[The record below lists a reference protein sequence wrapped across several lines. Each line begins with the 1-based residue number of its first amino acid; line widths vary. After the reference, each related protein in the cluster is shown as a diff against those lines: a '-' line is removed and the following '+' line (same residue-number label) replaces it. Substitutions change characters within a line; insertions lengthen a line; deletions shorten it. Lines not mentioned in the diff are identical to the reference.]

1 MAKKK
6 TPPTGD
12 DAADYTEVTSE
23 EVPQTGM
30 VVSHRHALAAV
41 QHFDAADGF
50 ATEAEAQAA
59 AGPEPQKVY
68 DIQKVKVKDNKL
80 YTEYIEIHQGD
91 GLEPRRFEI
100 TRNGG
105 PQVHPDLKAQ
115 LHRLIPFLAHSCNQ
129 VTDRQPVDVAESG
142 EELPVVYLDYDVTG
156 ISVGENGVTIVGSRT
171 IWGNRKLNL
180 VSNFIDYGD
189 ENRDPWYPYAEDV
202 AGIVL
207 DVLAEACLAIDGK
220 SWQPQLDLFDKKAA

>member
-6 TPPTGD
+6 TPPPTDGD
-12 DAADYTEVTSE
+12 DYTEVLPE

-30 VVSHRHALAAV
+30 VVSHRHVELAVAG
-41 QHFDAADGF
+41 HFDATDGY
-50 ATEAEAQAA
+50 ATEAEALAA

-80 YTEYIEIHQGD
+80 YTEYVEIHQGD
-91 GLEPRRFEI
+91 GQEPRRFEI

-115 LHRLIPFLAHSCNQ
+115 LQRLVPFLAHSC
-129 VTDRQPVDVAESG
+129 RQTTKTPVDIADTG
-142 EELPVVYLDYDVTG
+142 EELGVEYLEFDVTG
-156 ISVGENGVTIVGSRT
+156 VSVGENGVTIVGSRT

-189 ENRDPWYPYAEDV
+189 ENREPWYPHADLV
-202 AGIVL
+202 AAIVL
-207 DVLAEACLAIDGK
+207 DVLGEACLAIDGK
-220 SWQPQLDLFDKKAA
+220 CWAPQLDLFDKKAA

>member
-6 TPPTGD
+6 TPPAGD
-12 DAADYTEVTSE
+12 DAGYTDVTAE

-30 VVSHRHALAAV
+30 VVSHRHVELAG
-41 QHFDAADGF
+41 HNYDATDGY
-50 ATEAEAQAA
+50 ATEAEAVAA

-68 DIQKVKVKDNKL
+68 DISKVKVKDNKL
-80 YTEYIEIHQGD
+80 YTEYVEIHQGD
-91 GLEPRRFEI
+91 GQEPRRFEI

-115 LHRLIPFLAHSCNQ
+115 LQRLVPFLAHACHQ
-129 VTDRQPVDVAESG
+129 TTKEPVDVAKNG
-142 EELPVVYLDYDVTG
+142 ELPADYLLFEVTS
-156 ISVGENGVTIVGSRT
+156 ISLGENGVTLVGSRT

-189 ENRDPWYPYAEDV
+189 ENREPWYPHAEAV
-202 AGIVL
+202 AQIVL

-220 SWQPQLDLFDKKAA
+220 SWLPQMDLFAKQAA